1 MIRLKRVYDK
11 AEKNDGTRILVD
23 RLWPRGVTKEK
34 AKLDL
39 WLKDIAPF
47 EELRKWFSHDP
58 SKWQEFKIRYFR
70 QLKNNPSVVK
80 FVKDKIRESNVS
92 LIYGAKDDRYNN
104 AVALKEY
111 LER

>member
-1 MIRLKRVYDK
+1 MIRVKRVYD
-11 AEKNDGTRILVD
+11 EVSLDDGFRILID

-34 AKLDL
+34 AKLDF
-39 WLKDIAPF
+39 WLKDIAPS

-58 SKWQEFKIRYFR
+58 NKWQEFKIRYFL
-70 QLKNNPSVVK
+70 QLKDNPSAVK

-111 LER
+111 LES